1 MPKISNSE
9 LKTRLIFLADKYE
22 TADFIKN
29 DPSQFMHRYSDVQ
42 NQEVAAFIAANL
54 SFGRREQIIS
64 HVDFILSQS
73 ENPLE
78 WILSG
83 GYESVF
89 PESEKSFYRMFSF
102 KTMRIFFDTLRSIL
116 QKNESLGG
124 FFKKIYEDSDK
135 SEHLCRLISSVFP
148 DECTLIPRTKSSAA
162 KRLNMFLRWMV
173 RDSSPVDLGLWT
185 WFDKKNLLMPMDTHV
200 IQESVKFGLLPKS
213 PSGKIPGATMKNAL
227 ALTDFM
233 KTVFPDDPVRGDFAL
248 FGLGVDS

>member
-1 MPKISNSE
+1 
-9 LKTRLIFLADKYE
+9 
-22 TADFIKN
+22 
-29 DPSQFMHRYSDVQ
+29 
-42 NQEVAAFIAANL
+42 
-54 SFGRREQIIS
+54 
-64 HVDFILSQS
+64 
-73 ENPLE
+73 
-78 WILSG
+78 
-83 GYESVF
+83 
-89 PESEKSFYRMFSF
+89 MFSF
-102 KTMRIFFDTLRSIL
+102 RTMRIFFDTLRSIL

-135 SEHLCRLISSVFP
+135 SEHFCRLISSVFP

-213 PSGKIPGATMKNAL
+213 PSGKIPGATMKNAV

-248 FGLGVDS
+248 FGLGVDY